1 MIEVILIYLGLGIA
15 AVTLASILWSIAFPA
30 RRIWPPKRYT
40 SITPILVWVPTF
52 SLFGILIMLGVLGW
66 GDLAFPTWLRF
77 GVGIPLIVFGNIV
90 VWFEV
95 LAFRGATNGRRE
107 RHAEDRWHVSLLS
120 QSSVHWPISRL

>member
-52 SLFGILIMLGVLGW
+52 SLFGILI
-66 GDLAFPTWLRF
+66 
-77 GVGIPLIVFGNIV
+77 
-90 VWFEV
+90 
-95 LAFRGATNGRRE
+95 
-107 RHAEDRWHVSLLS
+107 
-120 QSSVHWPISRL
+120 ISRFDKTRDPGQGRKQA